1 MSIADRKEREK
12 ERRRT
17 EIIDVA
23 EKLFIQKGFDGVS
36 VEDVAREAELASGT
50 LYLYFRNKEAL
61 YYAVVLRGARIMND
75 MFRDAVSKGDSG
87 AEKLLSVGRAFYA
100 FSQQYPEYYKMFLY
114 AQTPRF
120 SVRDEHVEAVEAIGR
135 ENFGIM
141 CSCILEGA
149 SDGSLRPDIDPVMT
163 TWFLMLSTQ
172 SVVNHTPSVCTTME
186 GQGISHPDFV
196 EYSLDLMLKSLILP
210 RPGGKNHEDTNY
222 LRICTSRQYQK
233 GSRQHGRPS
242 QGRS

>member
-12 ERRRT
+12 ERRRN
-17 EIIDVA
+17 EILDVA
-23 EKLFIQKGFDGVS
+23 EKLFARNGFDAVS

-75 MFRDAVSKGDSG
+75 MFGDAVSKGGTG
-87 AEKLLSVGRAFYA
+87 ADKLLSVGRSFYA
-100 FSQQYPEYYKMFLY
+100 FSRQYPEYYRMFLY

-120 SVRDEHVEAVEAIGR
+120 SVRDEHVEAVEAIGQD
-135 ENFGIM
+135 NFGIM
-141 CSCILEGA
+141 CSCISEGI

-186 GQGISHPDFV
+186 GQGISHPDFI
-196 EYSLDLMLKSLILP
+196 EYSLDLMLKSIML
-210 RPGGKNHEDTNY
+210 
-222 LRICTSRQYQK
+222 QK
-233 GSRQHGRPS
+233 TRRKKL
-242 QGRS
+242 